1 MDDEEQDSS
10 PFRTCFKKN
19 VKECES
25 FSCVSN
31 AMFLPWPTFVF
42 FLPWRSA
49 GVARQQGRS
58 DAIASNREEEE
69 KKNEHTDAF
78 THDRVRSKPID
89 IHLLPAAHFFFFFL
103 HPALHFLKAFLF
115 LLRICTV
122 VCLEII

>member
-1 MDDEEQDSS
+1 MLFRNDKSKGRRRGKKMDDEEQDSS

-49 GVARQQGRS
+49 GVAR
-58 DAIASNREEEE
+58 
-69 KKNEHTDAF
+69 
-78 THDRVRSKPID
+78 
-89 IHLLPAAHFFFFFL
+89 
-103 HPALHFLKAFLF
+103 
-115 LLRICTV
+115 
-122 VCLEII
+122 

>member
-49 GVARQQGRS
+49 GVAR
-58 DAIASNREEEE
+58 
-69 KKNEHTDAF
+69 
-78 THDRVRSKPID
+78 
-89 IHLLPAAHFFFFFL
+89 
-103 HPALHFLKAFLF
+103 
-115 LLRICTV
+115 
-122 VCLEII
+122 